1 MPFASLAL
9 VLIAFCGA
17 PIFII
22 VLSFAMLGFWNA
34 DIPMSALP
42 VELFRIADTPILV
55 ALPLFSLSGFVL
67 AESRTSE
74 RLVKLTQ
81 ALLGSLPG
89 GLAIIAF
96 IVCSMFTAFTGA
108 SGVTIVAVGALL
120 YPALKQVGYS
130 QRFSLG
136 LVTIS
141 GGLGILLAPALPLI
155 LYGIVAQQ
163 MGVGEPFTLQDI
175 FAAGVMPS
183 LLMIGTLSA
192 WTIWK
197 HRNVT
202 ISHQAFSWS
211 ELKQA
216 LIDARWEAPLPFI
229 VLGGIYGGWFA
240 ISETAAVTL
249 AYVVIAEV
257 FLYRDIPLRKL
268 PSIIVHCMKMVG
280 GVMMILSASLALT
293 NVLIDAEVPTRLFTM
308 INQFIHN
315 KLQFLIALNLFLL
328 MLGCILD
335 IFSAIVIMV
344 PILLPIA
351 VQYGIHP
358 VHLGIIFLANMQIG
372 YTSPPAGM
380 DLFISSYRF
389 GRPITELY
397 YAALPFVGVLLFVLL
412 LITYIPWLSLAFIH

>member
-1 MPFASLAL
+1 MPLASLAL
-9 VLIAFCGA
+9 LLIAFCGA

-22 VLSFAMLGFWNA
+22 VLSFAMMGFWNA
-34 DIPMSALP
+34 DIPLTALA

-55 ALPLFSLSGFVL
+55 ALPLFSLAGFIL
-67 AESRTSE
+67 AESRASQ
-74 RLVKLTQ
+74 RLVRVTQ

-96 IVCSMFTAFTGA
+96 VTCSMFTAFTGA

-120 YPALKQVGYS
+120 YPALQQVGYS

-136 LVTIS
+136 LVTMS

-175 FAAGVMPS
+175 FVAGLLPA
-183 LLMIGTLSA
+183 LLMITCLSLWSI
-192 WTIWK
+192 WT
-197 HRNVT
+197 HRHVPIARQPFNV
-202 ISHQAFSWS
+202 A
-211 ELKQA
+211 ELKAA
-216 LIDARWEAPLPFI
+216 LIEARWEAPLPFI

-249 AYVVIAEV
+249 AYVILAEV
-257 FLYRDIPLRKL
+257 VLYRDIRFTQIPG
-268 PSIIVHCMKMVG
+268 IIIQCMKMVG

-293 NVLIDAEVPTRLFTM
+293 NVLIDAEVPSRLFDI
-308 INQFIHN
+308 INDYIHN

-389 GRPITELY
+389 NKPITELY
-397 YAALPFVGVLLFVLL
+397 RAALPFIGVLLFVLL
-412 LITYIPWLSLAFIH
+412 LITYIPGLSLAFLK

>member
-1 MPFASLAL
+1 MLLASLAF

-17 PIFII
+17 PIFIV
-22 VLSFAMLGFWNA
+22 VLSFAMMGFWNA
-34 DIPMSALP
+34 DIPLTAIS

-55 ALPLFSLSGFVL
+55 ALPLFSLAGFVL
-67 AESRTSE
+67 AESRASQ
-74 RLVKLTQ
+74 RLVRLTQ

-96 IVCSMFTAFTGA
+96 ITCSMFTAFTGA

-120 YPALKQVGYS
+120 YPALQQVGYS

-136 LVTIS
+136 LVTMS

-163 MGVGEPFTLQDI
+163 MGVGEAFTLQDI
-175 FAAGVMPS
+175 FAAGILPA
-183 LLMIGTLSA
+183 LLMITSLSV
-192 WTIWK
+192 WSIWK
-197 HRNVT
+197 HRHVA
-202 ISHQAFSWS
+202 IAQQSFSWG
-211 ELKQA
+211 ELKAA
-216 LIDARWEAPLPFI
+216 LIEARWEAPLPFI

-249 AYVVIAEV
+249 AYVLIAEV
-257 FLYRDIPLRKL
+257 FLYRDIKVKQVPA
-268 PSIIVHCMKMVG
+268 IIVQCMKMVG

-293 NVLIDAEVPTRLFTM
+293 NVLIDAEIPSRLFDV
-308 INQFIHN
+308 INSFIHN
-315 KLQFLIALNLFLL
+315 KIQFLIALNLFLL
-328 MLGCILD
+328 VLGCILD

-389 GRPITELY
+389 NKPITELY
-397 YAALPFVGVLLFVLL
+397 RAALPFIGVLLVVLL
-412 LITYIPWLSLAFIH
+412 LITYIPWLSLAFVK